1 MGLLDDLKKQADA
14 VRTNDNFQRSL
25 QAEHTQ
31 KVEDAMRRSFKY
43 LHDLLEQLKI
53 IKPVNP
59 ILFALPGAGEMRDLA
74 FADSS
79 IDYRTMKVADKDH
92 LERVELYVIWTLG
105 NDLVVERDM
114 PNAAEK
120 VRQLLYGANVKFTE
134 EVKKGPQGAVLLT
147 RFRIPKTVRVDV
159 SLRADNTRGRVV
171 VVTKNLLRTGGDD
184 FAFPAAD
191 CSEKLLEDLALTL
204 IGQPSDFRRYRTVLT
219 G

>member
-14 VRTNDNFQRSL
+14 VRTHDNFQRTL
-25 QAEHTQ
+25 QVEHTQ

-59 ILFALPGAGEMRDLA
+59 IVFALPGVGEMRDLA

-92 LERVELYVIWTLG
+92 LERVNLYIMWTLG

-120 VRQLLYGANVKFTE
+120 IRQLLYGANVKFSE
-134 EVKKGPQGAVLLT
+134 EVKKSPQGTVLLT
-147 RFRIPKTVRVDV
+147 RFRIPKAVRVDV
-159 SLRADNTRGRVV
+159 SLRADYSRGRIV

-184 FAFPAAD
+184 FAFPADD

-204 IGQPSDFRRYRTVLT
+204 IGQPSDFRRHRTVLT

>member
-14 VRTNDNFQRSL
+14 VRTHDNFQRTL
-25 QAEHTQ
+25 QVEHTQ

-59 ILFALPGAGEMRDLA
+59 IVFALPGVGEMRDLA

-79 IDYRTMKVADKDH
+79 IDYRTMKVADKEH
-92 LERVELYVIWTLG
+92 LERVDLYVMWTLG

-120 VRQLLYGANVKFTE
+120 IRQLLYGANVKFSE
-134 EVKKGPQGAVLLT
+134 EVKKSPQGTVLLT
-147 RFRIPKTVRVDV
+147 RFRIPKAVRVDV
-159 SLRADNTRGRVV
+159 SLRADNTRGRIV

-184 FAFPAAD
+184 FAVPAGD

>member
-14 VRTNDNFQRSL
+14 VRTHDNFQRTL
-25 QAEHTQ
+25 QVEHTQ

-59 ILFALPGAGEMRDLA
+59 IVFALPGVGEMRDLA

-92 LERVELYVIWTLG
+92 LERVNLYVMWTLG

-120 VRQLLYGANVKFTE
+120 IRQLLYGANVKFSE
-134 EVKKGPQGAVLLT
+134 EVKKNPQGTVLLT
-147 RFRIPKTVRVDV
+147 RFRIPKAVRVDV
-159 SLRADNTRGRVV
+159 SLRADNTRGRIV
-171 VVTKNLLRTGGDD
+171 VVTKNLLRTGSDD
-184 FAFPAAD
+184 FAFPADD
-191 CSEKLLEDLALTL
+191 CGEKLLEDLALTI

>member
-14 VRTNDNFQRSL
+14 VRTHDNFQRSL
-25 QAEHTQ
+25 QAENAQ
-31 KVEDAMRRSFKY
+31 KVEDAMRRSFRY
-43 LHDLLEQLKI
+43 LHDLLEQLKV

-59 ILFALPGAGEMRDLA
+59 IVFALPGIAEMRDLA

-79 IDYRTMKVADKDH
+79 IDYRTMKVGDKDH
-92 LERVELYVIWTLG
+92 LERIDLYVMWSLPC
-105 NDLVVERDM
+105 DLVVERDM
-114 PNAAEK
+114 PNIAEK
-120 VRQLLYGANVKFTE
+120 VRQQLRGANVKFSE
-134 EVKKGPQGAVLLT
+134 DEKKGPQGAVLLT

-159 SLRADNTRGRVV
+159 SLRADYTRGRVT

-184 FAFPAAD
+184 FTFPAGD